1 MSESW
6 VVVVR
11 YGEIGVKGRA
21 TRSRMEK
28 LLVKNIKS
36 ALMSINASTRVV
48 RGFGRIYVT
57 DFSDEKSAETC
68 LGVLARVMGVVSL
81 SPAYTVKFAD
91 LSDLVEKAYKF
102 FKSRARGSSFAVR
115 VRRVGEHGF
124 TSMDVSRA
132 LGERI
137 AGELRLKVDLSNP
150 EYTAHVEIRGW
161 RAYFYDKIVRGPGGL
176 PIGSEGRVLVLFSG
190 GFDSPVAAWFMMR
203 RGCIADLVLFN
214 IGGSEQLE
222 IAKAVAH
229 KLAIDWSY
237 GYEPKLYVIDL
248 RPLIPRIVSNVPE
261 DYIVIVLRRLMLRTA
276 SKLAEKIGAKALV
289 TGESLGQVASQTL
302 DNLTVIDRASTIPV
316 LRPLIGFDKDEI
328 IKYAKLIGTYDY
340 SSKMREYCLVGARRV
355 NTHASLEKVVEY
367 EEKLGISSDVVEEL
381 LEECTVYD
389 VKKLVVG
396 EKHGVEG
403 PGCPR

>member
-1 MSESW
+1 MSEGW

-21 TRSRMEK
+21 TRSRMER

-36 ALMSINASTRVV
+36 ALRTINTSISVV

-57 DFSDEKSAETC
+57 GFSDEKSAETS
-68 LGVLARVMGVVSL
+68 LNILARVMGVVSL
-81 SPAYTVKFAD
+81 SPAYTVKFTD
-91 LSDLVEKAYKF
+91 LNDLVEKAYRF
-102 FKSRARGSSFAVR
+102 FKSRVQGGSFAVR
-115 VRRVGEHGF
+115 ARRVGEHGF
-124 TSMDVSRA
+124 TSMDVARA

-137 AGELRLKVDLSNP
+137 ARELRLKVDLSNP
-150 EYTAHVEIRGW
+150 EYTAYVEIRGW

-203 RGCIADLVLFN
+203 RGCITDLVLFN

-222 IAKAVAH
+222 VAKAVAY
-229 KLAIDWSY
+229 KLMSDWSY

-248 RPLIPRIVSNVPE
+248 RPLIPRIVASVPE
-261 DYIVIVLRRLMLRTA
+261 DYVVIVLRRMMLRVA

-302 DNLTVIDRASTIPV
+302 DNLTVIDRASAIPV
-316 LRPLIGFDKDEI
+316 LRPLIGLDKDEI

-340 SSKMREYCLVGARRV
+340 SSKMREYCLIGARRV
-355 NTHASLEKVVEY
+355 NTHASLEKVAVY
-367 EEKLGISSDVVEEL
+367 EEKLGVSDNVVEKL
-381 LEECTVYD
+381 IEECAVYD

-396 EKHGVEG
+396 EKHYVEK